1 MAGVAQRLEIR
12 QGQSLVMTP
21 QLQQAIKLLQLS
33 NIELTEYCESELEK
47 NPLLERDDGAPA
59 EAERER
65 VEPGTAGERA
75 DESLARE
82 DFSKVSDMDQ
92 AAHDNMYDG
101 GEAPAPS
108 SGPTQTSLTDW
119 TTGKSGGSF
128 DSDEDGFESSL
139 AEGGTL
145 KDHLEA
151 QVSIAALNP
160 DDR

>member
-1 MAGVAQRLEIR
+1 MAGFGQRLEIR

-47 NPLLERDDGAPA
+47 NPLLERDDNAPRDA
-59 EAERER
+59 ARES
-65 VEPGTAGERA
+65 VEPAQSTERA

-101 GEAPAPS
+101 GTASAGPS
-108 SGPTQTSLTDW
+108 QNSLTDW
-119 TTGKSGGSF
+119 TTVKSGGSF
-128 DSDEDGFESSL
+128 DGDEDGFESS
-139 AEGGTL
+139 
-145 KDHLEA
+145 
-151 QVSIAALNP
+151 IA
-160 DDR
+160 D